1 MRLSWQEVRTRA
13 HAFADRWANDT
24 YEQGEAQTFY
34 NELFEVFGNKRR
46 GRAAF
51 ERRVK
56 LADARNGRI
65 DLFWP
70 GILLAEHKSA
80 GADMIKAWNQAVD
93 YLPGLKSDEIPRH
106 ILVCDFQT
114 FALTDLESNDPEPL
128 RFNLADLPRHVEAF
142 GFIMGVEKRTF
153 RDQDPANIMAS
164 ELMAKVHDGLLEGGY
179 EGSDLERYLV
189 RLLFCLFADD
199 TGIFDRGAIQLLIE
213 GRTREDGSDLGLWLN
228 RLWEVLDTA
237 EDKRPRSLDEEL
249 NGFPYINGELFQKR
263 LPTADF
269 TAKGRETLL
278 EACTFA
284 WEKISPAI
292 FGSLFQGVMDTRARR
307 KKGAHY
313 TSETNI
319 LKVVEPLFL
328 DDLRAEFERAKKL
341 PVTRR
346 RAALDALQARMATLT
361 FLDPACGCGNFLV
374 VTYRELRRL
383 ETEILIARFKAE
395 ELSAGEARGFDVGA
409 LSKLN
414 VDRFYG
420 IELEEFP
427 ARIAEVALWMTDHI
441 ENNRLSVEFGEPY
454 ARIPLKTAP
463 HIVHGDALEV
473 DWTTVLRPEAC
484 SYVLGN
490 PPFIGAKY
498 QSDEQRAQVRRIAG
512 LGGSGGTLDYV
523 AAWFIKAGD
532 YAAQAARA
540 HLAPPPDMSD
550 DEARRWNAAQ
560 TGSLLGDE
568 LNLVSSPSLGDG
580 EVARDASRET
590 EGATPP
596 PAESPAPRIAFVSTN
611 SITQGEQVAQ
621 LWPILFRRCRLEIA
635 FAHRTFAWKSEA
647 RGAAHVHVVIIGL
660 ARRGQE
666 PETKRLFSYDHINGD
681 PTESGHKA
689 LTAYLFGADT
699 VKDRHLVVR
708 EVSSPLTDTAPRL
721 IIGSKPIDGGWL
733 IFSDEERLALLKNEP
748 EAERFL
754 RPYVGSVEYIN
765 GGGRWIIAAQNTT
778 RDQLKSAPTVIER
791 IRAVAEYRRG
801 ERPQRGKSA
810 DDSKPRGMS
819 STALA
824 DTPAEYHVTVL
835 PSSPFLAVP
844 EVSSERRPYVPI
856 GWLEPPII
864 PSNLLRVMTGA
875 TLWHFALLTSSIH
888 MAWLRHMGGRL
899 KSDYRYSA
907 GLVYN
912 TFPWPRAESAKRA
925 AVERL
930 AQAVLDAR
938 AAHEGATLA
947 DLYDPDL
954 MPPDLRKAHRAL
966 DEAVDRLYRPQ
977 PFASDRDRAEHL
989 FGLYE
994 KMTAGLFAAQATTRR
1009 RKAK

>member
-1 MRLSWQEVRTRA
+1 MRLSWQEVRLRA
-13 HAFADRWANDT
+13 AAFAERWADDT

-199 TGIFDRGAIQLLIE
+199 TGIFDRGAFQLLIE

-237 EDKRPRSLDEEL
+237 EDQRPRSLDEEL

-278 EACTFA
+278 EACGFA

-292 FGSLFQGVMDTRARR
+292 FGSLFQGVMDTKARR

-346 RAALDALQARMATLT
+346 RAALDSLQTRMATLT

-498 QSDEQRAQVRRIAG
+498 QSDNQRAQVRRIAG

-523 AAWFIKAGD
+523 AAWFIKAGE

-560 TGSLLGDE
+560 TGSLLGED
-568 LNLVSSPSLGDG
+568 LDLGSPSP
-580 EVARDASRET
+580 
-590 EGATPP
+590 PP
-596 PAESPAPRIAFVSTN
+596 PAGEGDRAAVEGAATAEAPKESPAPRIAFVSTN

-666 PETKRLFSYDHINGD
+666 PETKRLFSYDHINSD
-681 PTESGHKA
+681 PTESGHRA
-689 LTAYLFGADT
+689 LTAYLIGAESLS
-699 VKDRHLVVR
+699 DRHLAIK
-708 EVSSPLTDTAPRL
+708 EVSRPLSDVPRM
-721 IIGSKPIDGGWL
+721 ITGSKPIDDGAYILTDDEALTL
-733 IFSDEERLALLKNEP
+733 IQAEP
-748 EAERFL
+748 EAEQFI
-754 RPYVGSVEYIN
+754 RPFVGGHEFIN
-765 GGGRWIIAAQNTT
+765 GFPRKILYL
-778 RDQLKSAPTVIER
+778 RDASITQLRVMPQVAKRVAHVRAFRSA
-791 IRAVAEYRRG
+791 
-801 ERPQRGKSA
+801 SA
-810 DDSKPRGMS
+810 SKPTREFADKP
-819 STALA
+819 TFFHTTFVPTTPCLALA
-824 DTPAEYHVTVL
+824 Q
-835 PSSPFLAVP
+835 
-844 EVSSERRPYVPI
+844 VSSERRNYLPI
-856 GWLEPPII
+856 GWLEPPAI
-864 PSNLLRVMTGA
+864 PSDKLRLVPDA
-875 TLWHFALLTSSIH
+875 DLWLFGVLTSRMH
-888 MAWLRHMGGRL
+888 MTWAFAVSGRL
-899 KSDYRYSA
+899 KSDIQYSA
-907 GLVYN
+907 NLTYN
-912 TFPWPRAESAKRA
+912 TFPWPRAEGAKRA
-925 AVERL
+925 GVERL

-994 KMTAGLFAAQATTRR
+994 KMTAGLFAAQPTKRR
-1009 RKAK
+1009 RKGS

>member
-1 MRLSWQEVRTRA
+1 MQWFGHGGTVRLSWNEVRARA
-13 HAFADRWANDT
+13 AAFAERWAGET
-24 YEQGEAQTFY
+24 YERGEAQTFY

-51 ERRVK
+51 EARVK

-70 GILLAEHKSA
+70 GLLLAEHKSA
-80 GADMIKAWNQAVD
+80 GADMIKAQRQAVE
-93 YLPGLKSDEIPRH
+93 YLPGLKTGELPRH
-106 ILVCDFQT
+106 VLVCDFQT

-128 RFNLADLPRHVEAF
+128 RFDLADLPRYVEAF

-153 RDQDPANIMAS
+153 RDQDPANILAS

-199 TGIFDRGAIQLLIE
+199 TGIFDRGAFQLLIE

-228 RLWEVLDTA
+228 ELWTVLDTPP
-237 EDKRPRSLDEEL
+237 ERRPPSLDEEL
-249 NGFPYINGELFQKR
+249 GGFPYINGELFQQR
-263 LPTADF
+263 LPTAYF
-269 TAKGRETLL
+269 TSKSRETLL
-278 EACTFA
+278 EACGFA
-284 WEKISPAI
+284 WETISPAI

-346 RAALDALQARMATLT
+346 RAALDALQARMAALS
-361 FLDPACGCGNFLV
+361 FFDPACGCGNFLV

-383 ETEILIARFKAE
+383 ETEILVARFKAE
-395 ELSAGEARGFDVGA
+395 ELSADQARGFDVGA

-414 VDRFYG
+414 VDRFHG
-420 IELEEFP
+420 IEIEEFP

-441 ENNRLSVEFGEPY
+441 ENNRLSLEFGEAY
-454 ARIPLKTAP
+454 ARIPLRTAP
-463 HIVHGDALEV
+463 HIVHGDALET

-498 QSDEQRAQVRRIAG
+498 QSEVQRAQVRRIAG

-523 AAWFIKAGD
+523 AAWFIKAGG

-540 HLAPPPDMSD
+540 HLAPPPDMTD

-560 TGSLLGDE
+560 TGSLLGEE
-568 LNLVSSPSLGDG
+568 LDLGSPSP
-580 EVARDASRET
+580 
-590 EGATPP
+590 PP
-596 PAESPAPRIAFVSTN
+596 PAGEGDRAAVEGAAATEVPKESPAPRIAFVSTN

-689 LTAYLFGADT
+689 LTAYLIGAEGL
-699 VKDRHLVVR
+699 KDRHLVVR
-708 EVSSPLTDTAPRL
+708 EA
-721 IIGSKPIDGGWL
+721 
-733 IFSDEERLALLKNEP
+733 A
-748 EAERFL
+748 
-754 RPYVGSVEYIN
+754 RPIN
-765 GGGRWIIAAQNTT
+765 GAKRLLTGVQPLEGGFLTFDDAEKASFVMAEPMSDRLFRPFPGAEEFINGISRWILHTADASVQDLRAMPMVADRLRKVREFRGRST
-778 RDQLKSAPTVIER
+778 RTITLK
-791 IRAVAEYRRG
+791 
-801 ERPQRGKSA
+801 
-810 DDSKPRGMS
+810 
-819 STALA
+819 LA
-824 DTPAEYHVTVL
+824 DSPSTYGVTVV
-835 PSSPFLAVP
+835 PTRPFLAMP
-844 EVSSERRPYVPI
+844 QVSSERRQYMPI
-856 GWLEPPII
+856 GWLEPPAI
-864 PSNLLRVMTGA
+864 PSEKLRA
-875 TLWHFALLTSSIH
+875 LIDADLWEFGILTSAAH
-888 MAWLRHMGGRL
+888 MAWMRAITGRL
-899 KSDYRYSA
+899 KSDYMYSV
-907 GLVYN
+907 GVVYN
-912 TFPWPRAESAKRA
+912 TFPWPRAEGAKRA

-994 KMTAGLFAAQATTRR
+994 KMTAGLFAAQPTKRR
-1009 RKAK
+1009 RRQ

>member
-13 HAFADRWANDT
+13 HAFAERWASET

-70 GILLAEHKSA
+70 GVLLAEHKSA

-128 RFNLADLPRHVEAF
+128 RFNLTDLPKHVEAF

-164 ELMAKVHDGLLEGGY
+164 ELMAKVHDGLLGGGY

-199 TGIFDRGAIQLLIE
+199 TGIFDRGAFQLLIE

-228 RLWEVLDTA
+228 RLWEVLDTH
-237 EDKRPRSLDEEL
+237 EDRRPRSLDEEL

-269 TAKGRETLL
+269 TAKDRETLL
-278 EACTFA
+278 EACGFA

-292 FGSLFQGVMDTRARR
+292 FGSLFQGVMDTKARR

-523 AAWFIKAGD
+523 AAWFIKAGE
-532 YAAQAARA
+532 YAALAARS
-540 HLAPPPDMSD
+540 HLAPPPDMTD

-560 TGSLLGDE
+560 TGSLLGED
-568 LNLVSSPSLGDG
+568 LDLGSPSPPRLAG
-580 EVARDASRET
+580 
-590 EGATPP
+590 EGARAAVEAAAVADVPK
-596 PAESPAPRIAFVSTN
+596 ESPAPRIAFVTTN

-621 LWPILFRRCRLEIA
+621 VWPILFRRCRLEIA

-689 LTAYLFGADT
+689 LTAYLF
-699 VKDRHLVVR
+699 
-708 EVSSPLTDTAPRL
+708 
-721 IIGSKPIDGGWL
+721 
-733 IFSDEERLALLKNEP
+733 EP
-748 EAERFL
+748 
-754 RPYVGSVEYIN
+754 
-765 GGGRWIIAAQNTT
+765 
-778 RDQLKSAPTVIER
+778 
-791 IRAVAEYRRG
+791 
-801 ERPQRGKSA
+801 ERPQLRHDIVVGRARPISPGVAQMDNGNVAA
-810 DDSKPRGMS
+810 DGGNLVFDNARNEAILRQEPNLAGLIRPFIGAEDLLHGTTRYCLWLIDVPHKTLVESKVLREVIVAVREMRLAS
-819 STALA
+819 KKAATQERA
-824 DTPAEYHVTVL
+824 DTAALFTERRQPEAGRYLAL
-835 PSSPFLAVP
+835 PRT
-844 EVSSERRPYVPI
+844 SSERRDYLPLGFLDHTVIAANDLQIVP
-856 GWLEPPII
+856 GASLLEFGILH
-864 PSNLLRVMTGA
+864 SAMHNAWARVTA
-875 TLWHFALLTSSIH
+875 
-888 MAWLRHMGGRL
+888 GRL
-899 KSDYRYSA
+899 KSDIRYSTKFT
-907 GLVYN
+907 YN
-912 TFPWPRAESAKRA
+912 TFPWPRAEGTKRV

-930 AQAVLDAR
+930 AQAVVDAR

-966 DEAVDRLYRPQ
+966 DEAVDRLYRPH
-977 PFASDRDRAEHL
+977 PFGSDRDRAEHL

-994 KMTAGLFAAQATTRR
+994 KMTAGLFAVRDAKRR
-1009 RKAK
+1009 RRPV

>member
-1 MRLSWQEVRTRA
+1 
-13 HAFADRWANDT
+13 
-24 YEQGEAQTFY
+24 
-34 NELFEVFGNKRR
+34 
-46 GRAAF
+46 
-51 ERRVK
+51 VK

-70 GILLAEHKSA
+70 GVLLAEHKSA

-128 RFNLADLPRHVEAF
+128 RFNLADLPKHVEAF

-153 RDQDPANIMAS
+153 RDQDPANILAS

-199 TGIFDRGAIQLLIE
+199 TGIFDRGAFQLLIE

-228 RLWEVLDTA
+228 RLWEVLDTP
-237 EDKRPRSLDEEL
+237 EDQRPRSLDEEL

-292 FGSLFQGVMDTRARR
+292 FGSLFQGVMDTKARR

-484 SYVLGN
+484 RYVLGN

-498 QSDEQRAQVRRIAG
+498 QSDDQRAQVRRIAG

-523 AAWFIKAGD
+523 AAWFIKAGE
-532 YAAQAARA
+532 YAAQAARS
-540 HLAPPPDMSD
+540 HLAPPPDMSA

-560 TGSLLGDE
+560 TGSLLGED
-568 LNLVSSPSLGDG
+568 LDLGSPSPPPLAG
-580 EVARDASRET
+580 EEDRPSAPGSTRGV
-590 EGATPP
+590 EGAAAAEAPN
-596 PAESPAPRIAFVSTN
+596 ESPAPRIAFVTTN

-689 LTAYLFGADT
+689 LTAYLFGAET
-699 VKDRHLVVR
+699 VKDRHLVVK
-708 EVSSPLTDTAPRL
+708 EVSTPLTVGASKL
-721 IIGSKPIDGGWL
+721 EIGSQPIDDGH
-733 IFSDEERLALLKNEP
+733 FTFDAAQRAAFEANEP
-748 EAERFL
+748 EAAACF
-754 RPYVGSVEYIN
+754 RPLIGAEEHIKGSV
-765 GGGRWIIAAQNTT
+765 RWLLSLRDVPVQQLRTMPATAA
-778 RDQLKSAPTVIER
+778 RV
-791 IRAVAEYRRG
+791 RAVRDFRLASRR
-801 ERPQRGKSA
+801 KSTLAAA
-810 DDSKPRGMS
+810 DAPHRFALENIPS
-819 STALA
+819 STFL
-824 DTPAEYHVTVL
+824 VL
-835 PSSPFLAVP
+835 PR
-844 EVSSERRPYVPI
+844 VSSERRTYVPI
-856 GWLEPPII
+856 GWQSPPAIPTDAVII
-864 PSNLLRVMTGA
+864 LPDANL
-875 TLWHFALLTSSIH
+875 WQFAVLTSAAH
-888 MAWLRHMGGRL
+888 MAWLRHIGGRL
-899 KSDYRYSA
+899 KSDYRYSI

-912 TFPWPRAESAKRA
+912 TFPWPRAEGAKRA

-966 DEAVDRLYRPQ
+966 DEAVDHLYRPQ

-994 KMTAGLFAAQATTRR
+994 KMTAGLFAAQPTRR
-1009 RKAK
+1009 RRKGGQPSRTASPAP